1 MEIIYDIFL
10 LVNVPIIFWALLIGI
25 GALMK
30 GWPKMFDKED
40 KIIKTIFM
48 LYVKFIS
55 ILVQLRL
62 YNHPIDNHPLDWLIL
77 PFHYLGRRD

>member
-10 LVNVPIIFWALLIGI
+10 LVNVPIIFWALLTGI

-30 GWPKMFDKED
+30 GWPKMFDKKD

-48 LYVKFIS
+48 LYLKFIS
-55 ILVQLRL
+55 ILIWLYIIVNGFSRL
-62 YNHPIDNHPLDWLIL
+62 KSELFVL
-77 PFHYLGRRD
+77 